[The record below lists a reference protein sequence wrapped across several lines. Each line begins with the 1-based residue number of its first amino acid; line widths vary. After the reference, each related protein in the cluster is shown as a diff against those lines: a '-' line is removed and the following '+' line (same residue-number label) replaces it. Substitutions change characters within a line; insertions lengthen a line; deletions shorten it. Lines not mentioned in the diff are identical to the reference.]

1 MILVQALRSLR
12 PDAEFTINNED
23 ISTIVWY
30 TEGVKTPTKKEIADE
45 IKRLEAAEA
54 KAIADRAAAK
64 ASAIAKLEALG
75 LNLEEAQA
83 IFG

>member
-1 MILVQALRSLR
+1 MTLAAIIKKLRIDNPEPYAQTNGVS
-12 PDAEFTINNED
+12 
-23 ISTIVWY
+23 Y
-30 TEGVKTPTKKEIADE
+30 KMEGDE
-45 IKRLEAAEA
+45 LEAYYAQAAQSILDQKA
-54 KAIADRAAAK
+54 KELEVSNQVAAK

>member
-1 MILVQALRSLR
+1 MTKPMVRIH
-12 PDAEFTINNED
+12 DAD
-23 ISTIVWY
+23 IDTVIDR
-30 TEGVKTPTKKEIADE
+30 EMTKDE
-45 IKRLEAAEA
+45 LAQYKIDSA
-54 KAIADRAAAK
+54 KAIEEAKEKAAKEAAK